1 MTSKFLQRS
10 NGSNG
15 ISGGLGPLLVVKQD
29 CCARSSGRIPRAISE
44 IPYRHCPRRSCV
56 CAIGRAGD
64 RKRRVLGAG
73 SAYGGSGTT
82 RDVVRAGLRQLGERT
97 RKGGGRIASQHT
109 RWGFGGVPAGIGPT
123 STDFRGSA
131 NQGLHSP

>member
-1 MTSKFLQRS
+1 MPFQRLPIVIALA
-10 NGSNG
+10 GAAFA
-15 ISGGLGPLLVVKQD
+15 Q
-29 CCARSSGRIPRAISE
+29 
-44 IPYRHCPRRSCV
+44 
-56 CAIGRAGD
+56 IGHAGD

-97 RKGGGRIASQHT
+97 RKGGGRIAFQHT

-131 NQGLHSP
+131 RDRKSVV